1 MRTEHN
7 TVQSGRTPAHGSPR
21 HGSGH
26 TGRGGAR
33 LPRARRPTPTILEAG
48 SLPWACSACGS
59 GPALETCCSQGG
71 RGSSWGGWC
80 STAAATGLLG
90 PSPPCPLLPTE
101 AWPSGWGYPWLGLA
115 VPRLQR
121 QGCAEQGACS
131 LPGLAEGRRGWQFR
145 TLWKEAENSHHRSVF
160 PRTVPGA
167 GPCSGSQPQNWAKR
181 STLPR
186 DFLSPPKAIQ
196 HHSFAGPGD
205 HGTLGGV
212 E

>member
-1 MRTEHN
+1 M
-7 TVQSGRTPAHGSPR
+7 
-21 HGSGH
+21 
-26 TGRGGAR
+26 
-33 LPRARRPTPTILEAG
+33 
-48 SLPWACSACGS
+48 
-59 GPALETCCSQGG
+59 
-71 RGSSWGGWC
+71 
-80 STAAATGLLG
+80 AAATPGEVALGCPVHADPRPPSWRRGPCPGPAVPAALAQPWKRAALKGAGAPVGGAGVQLQLLLG
-90 PSPPCPLLPTE
+90 CWAPRPPCPLLPTE

-160 PRTVPGA
+160 PQTVPGA

-186 DFLSPPKAIQ
+186 DFLSPPKPIQ
-196 HHSFAGPGD
+196 HHSFAVPGD